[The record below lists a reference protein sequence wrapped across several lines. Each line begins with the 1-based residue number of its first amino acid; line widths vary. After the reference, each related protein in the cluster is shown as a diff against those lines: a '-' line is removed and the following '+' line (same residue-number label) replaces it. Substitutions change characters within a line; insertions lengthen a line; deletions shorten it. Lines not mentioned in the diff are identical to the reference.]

1 MLASLLSFWLA
12 GTASLERI
20 GSTIVAFATEVVIP
34 IICWRILPA
43 NLWRLRHSRRWR
55 HRITQIEILRL
66 AASAHRLRR
75 RAGGLLRSLL
85 LARWAACLAARRL
98 PTRTGLPGARLDVTE
113 LRIIFKLRQRGHRSA
128 LLLAARR

>member
-1 MLASLLSFWLA
+1 MLATLLSFWLA

-66 AASAHRLRR
+66 AAVVAARAVGRLPGGAAAAHQDGT
-75 RAGGLLRSLL
+75 AGG
-85 LARWAACLAARRL
+85 AA
-98 PTRTGLPGARLDVTE
+98 
-113 LRIIFKLRQRGHRSA
+113 
-128 LLLAARR
+128 